1 MKLAR
6 RQLLKGLTT
15 GAVTPLLK
23 PFLNNLH
30 AEHRGVLPKRFL
42 FVVKSSGLTP
52 AELVPADLVPSMV
65 RPGERED
72 WPAELVPT
80 KDLVDLPLN
89 HHKLPESLKPLS
101 PFIDDLTIIQGL
113 SLIHI

>member
-42 FVVKSSGLTP
+42 FKASRVDIILFLSKEIPARTSG
-52 AELVPADLVPSMV
+52 
-65 RPGERED
+65 RP
-72 WPAELVPT
+72 
-80 KDLVDLPLN
+80 
-89 HHKLPESLKPLS
+89 
-101 PFIDDLTIIQGL
+101 
-113 SLIHI
+113 